1 MATPLKVL
9 ILEDNADDAVLIAHA
24 LRKAGYEPDW
34 QRVDDEAGFMAAL
47 SPELDLILADYSLPQ
62 FDALRALTML
72 QTRGLDV
79 PFVVVTGTL
88 EEAAVEAMK
97 RGADDYLLKDR
108 LTRLG
113 AAVQRALHDRELR
126 REKREAEG
134 RLRASELLHRVT
146 LANISD
152 VVLMTDDAGRFTYVS
167 PSVEPIFGYTVREV
181 QSLGHV
187 WALLRADLYDP
198 VTLARQGEIT
208 NIECEIVD
216 REGNLRQFLITVKT
230 VQIQGGTRLYTCRDI
245 TDRRRA
251 EAAEQTHRVMVDAL
265 RDISALLT
273 STLDLDEVLDRILTN
288 VRRVVPNRR
297 ASVML
302 IEDDLASVAR
312 SQGDYGDS
320 SSNVLDALRVPIEAF
335 PALRHMAETGEPLI
349 AGELATGE
357 GQAILPR
364 MEQAHSYLGT
374 AIRSDGRVIG
384 FLNLES
390 DEPGAF
396 NARHAQ
402 WLQAFADHAAI
413 AIRNARLYR
422 ALHDTNV
429 VLEQAVEERTFELR
443 QAKEHFEAILKNSP
457 DATLILAPDGGIE
470 SGNPAF
476 QRMFGYDIDEVYGQ
490 PPTMLVEPGYRAALE
505 SVLIGVLGDAET
517 ARLEVVAR
525 GRDAKTFD
533 VGVALAPIEEKGEL
547 LGAVCGMRDISAL
560 KEVERMKDAFVSNV
574 SHELRT
580 PITSLKLN
588 YELLLRNPTGR
599 AVYMDR
605 IAREIERLNTIIEDL
620 LRLSR
625 LDQDSVVLDMATIDL
640 NALASDYVSDR
651 TPLADSRG
659 LTLRFDPT
667 PDLPPVRADAGLMG
681 QVLSVFLTNALAYTP
696 SGGAVTVRS
705 GVQETGGKRW
715 VGISVAD
722 NGPGLTLDEKRRV
735 FERFFRGQAAEASGA
750 PGTGLG
756 LSIAREIV
764 ERHRGRVEVA
774 SAPGEGATF
783 TAWLPAAERPGAE

>member
-1 MATPLKVL
+1 MATPLRIL
-9 ILEDNADDAVLIAHA
+9 ILEDNADDALLIVHA
-24 LRKAGYEPDW
+24 LHEAGYEPDW
-34 QRVDDEAGFMAAL
+34 QRVEDEAGFMAAL
-47 SPELDLILADYSLPQ
+47 SPGLDLILADYSLPQ

-108 LTRLG
+108 LARLG
-113 AAVQRALHDRELR
+113 AAVQRALHDRDLR
-126 REKREAEG
+126 REKRVAES

-167 PSVEPIFGYTVREV
+167 PSVESIFGYTVREV
-181 QSLGHV
+181 EALDHV
-187 WALLRADLYDP
+187 WSLLGADLYDP

-216 REGNLRQFLITVKT
+216 REGHARQFLVTVKT

-251 EAAEQTHRVMVDAL
+251 EAAEQTHRAMVDAL

-302 IEDDLASVAR
+302 IEDEMASVAR
-312 SQGDYGDS
+312 SQGNYGDG

-349 AGELATGE
+349 ADELATGA

-396 NARHAQ
+396 NERHAQ

-422 ALHDTNV
+422 ALQNTNV

-443 QAKEHFEAILKNSP
+443 QAKEHVEAILKNSP
-457 DATLILAPDGGIE
+457 DAVLILAPDGGIE

-505 SVLIGVLGDAET
+505 SVLLDVLGDAET

-525 GRDAKTFD
+525 DGNANTFD

-588 YELLLRNPTGR
+588 YELLMRNPAGR

-625 LDQDSVVLDMATIDL
+625 LDQDSVVLAVAAIDL

-651 TPLADSRG
+651 TPVAESRG
-659 LTLRFDPT
+659 LTLRLDPT
-667 PDLPPVRADAGLMG
+667 PDVPLVQADAGLLG
-681 QVLSVFLTNALAYTP
+681 QALSVFLTNALAYTP

-705 GVQETGGKRW
+705 GVKEKDGKRW

-764 ERHRGRVEVA
+764 ERHGGQVEVA
-774 SAPGEGATF
+774 SIPGEGATF
-783 TAWLPAAERPGAE
+783 TAWLPAAEPPGAE